1 MSMSNERLNEIHEHV
16 RDAFRGLEVKGNTG
30 WAGIVVLTDATELLT
45 EVARLREALTIT
57 DEMVER
63 AAEACYLASFKEDA
77 FGRQWDKACERFPDA
92 ADLYRRE
99 ARAVLKAA
107 LGGGES

>member
-1 MSMSNERLNEIHEHV
+1 MSMSNKRLNEIHEHV
-16 RDAFRGLEVKGNTG
+16 RDAFRGLEVKGDTG
-30 WAGIVVLTDATELLT
+30 WAGVVVLTDATELLA

-63 AAEACYLASFKEDA
+63 AGKALNARGWTYMGVHEPPCWCEDCKRVCTEDA
-77 FGRQWDKACERFPDA
+77 
-92 ADLYRRE
+92 RRILE
-99 ARAVLKAA
+99 AA

>member
-30 WAGIVVLTDATELLT
+30 WEGIVVLTDATDLLA
-45 EVARLREALTIT
+45 EVARLRESLTIT

-63 AAEACYLASFKEDA
+63 AALALAYVDEWPTNEELGGSLTGTRDDELRDSC
-77 FGRQWDKACERFPDA
+77 RE
-92 ADLYRRE
+92 E
-99 ARAVLKAA
+99 ARGILEAA
-107 LGGGES
+107 LGGAS